1 MPDLFQ
7 SAADLV
13 NQYVLPY
20 LSWTLVFPLGTLI
33 LVLLFFFYYWHAQAP
48 RRDSLEWIAMR
59 ERRPMTFSAKRN
71 PMGKKDAL
79 PLLLVTA
86 AYACTAF
93 FQLGSFTNPQS
104 FQSFDETATV
114 EFSLDRTVALT
125 RLGWYTGLG
134 TGDYSLEVSA
144 DGQSWTALQVSVD
157 EDNKSAYAW
166 TPVDRNAPA
175 GSVRSIHQK
184 YNTLFKWYFIEPEG
198 GPVQVRYLRL
208 TGFPGKAPLELG
220 ELALYDQ
227 DGVRA
232 VPDAVVAAQ
241 PPQAVP
247 SADLALFDEQ
257 DTIPDK
263 STWYNSSYFDE
274 IYHPRTAYEHIRG
287 IEPYEVSH
295 PPLGKLILSVGIRLF
310 GFTPFG
316 WRFMGTLFGVLMLPI
331 LYVFLK
337 NLFGRTA
344 IAFCGTTLFAF
355 DFMHLVQTRIATID
369 TYGVFFILL
378 AYFFMYRYLTLPAGT
393 SFRGGALPLFL
404 SGLFWGIG
412 AASKWTVIYAGAG
425 LALLYF
431 LGVWFKWRDRPADF
445 PFAPWL
451 VQTLL
456 FSVLCW
462 VVIPVIIYT
471 LSYWPYAAARGNDGG
486 LLDMLGELFSWPFVQ
501 LPQVLRGERELILK
515 GSANLVDAMLEN
527 QKFMFTYHVG
537 VTEHHPYESRW
548 YQWLVDGR
556 PILYYLDSTSV
567 PGFKAAFACFNN
579 PVVAW
584 TGLLSVVILAVQT
597 VRRRCGKAL
606 FLLVGYLS
614 QLLPWFAIGRIT
626 FAYHYFPSTLFL
638 VLAISY
644 AMNDMMERKVG
655 RWQWAVYGMT
665 AFSVVLFAAF
675 YPVLIGLMVPSWYP
689 TRFLRWI
696 PGGAWPF

>member
-59 ERRPMTFSAKRN
+59 ERRPMTFSAKRY

-93 FQLGSFTNPQS
+93 FQLGSFTN

-241 PPQAVP
+241 PAQAVP

-257 DTIPDK
+257 DTVPDK

-486 LLDMLGELFSWPFVQ
+486 LLDMLGELFS
-501 LPQVLRGERELILK
+501 
-515 GSANLVDAMLEN
+515 
-527 QKFMFTYHVG
+527 
-537 VTEHHPYESRW
+537 
-548 YQWLVDGR
+548 
-556 PILYYLDSTSV
+556 
-567 PGFKAAFACFNN
+567 
-579 PVVAW
+579 
-584 TGLLSVVILAVQT
+584 
-597 VRRRCGKAL
+597 
-606 FLLVGYLS
+606 
-614 QLLPWFAIGRIT
+614 
-626 FAYHYFPSTLFL
+626 
-638 VLAISY
+638 
-644 AMNDMMERKVG
+644 
-655 RWQWAVYGMT
+655 
-665 AFSVVLFAAF
+665 
-675 YPVLIGLMVPSWYP
+675 
-689 TRFLRWI
+689 
-696 PGGAWPF
+696 

>member
-7 SAADLV
+7 SVADLV

-369 TYGVFFILL
+369 TYGVFFIL
-378 AYFFMYRYLTLPAGT
+378 AMY
-393 SFRGGALPLFL
+393 
-404 SGLFWGIG
+404 
-412 AASKWTVIYAGAG
+412 
-425 LALLYF
+425 
-431 LGVWFKWRDRPADF
+431 
-445 PFAPWL
+445 
-451 VQTLL
+451 
-456 FSVLCW
+456 
-462 VVIPVIIYT
+462 
-471 LSYWPYAAARGNDGG
+471 
-486 LLDMLGELFSWPFVQ
+486 
-501 LPQVLRGERELILK
+501 
-515 GSANLVDAMLEN
+515 
-527 QKFMFTYHVG
+527 
-537 VTEHHPYESRW
+537 
-548 YQWLVDGR
+548 
-556 PILYYLDSTSV
+556 
-567 PGFKAAFACFNN
+567 
-579 PVVAW
+579 
-584 TGLLSVVILAVQT
+584 
-597 VRRRCGKAL
+597 
-606 FLLVGYLS
+606 
-614 QLLPWFAIGRIT
+614 
-626 FAYHYFPSTLFL
+626 
-638 VLAISY
+638 
-644 AMNDMMERKVG
+644 
-655 RWQWAVYGMT
+655 
-665 AFSVVLFAAF
+665 
-675 YPVLIGLMVPSWYP
+675 
-689 TRFLRWI
+689 
-696 PGGAWPF
+696 